1 MKRSRPDIE
10 TAISF
15 LCKRVS
21 KCDTQDWKKLKR
33 VLAWLKGSIDDIRYF
48 GMKNTNEINMKCW
61 VDAAYAVHPDM
72 KSHTGGSLSLG
83 HGTLSNKSSTQKL
96 NT

>member
-1 MKRSRPDIE
+1 M
-10 TAISF
+10 
-15 LCKRVS
+15 
-21 KCDTQDWKKLKR
+21 KR

-61 VDAAYAVHPDM
+61 VDAAYALNPDM

-96 NT
+96 NTKSSTEAELVGLSEYLPYNIWMKNF